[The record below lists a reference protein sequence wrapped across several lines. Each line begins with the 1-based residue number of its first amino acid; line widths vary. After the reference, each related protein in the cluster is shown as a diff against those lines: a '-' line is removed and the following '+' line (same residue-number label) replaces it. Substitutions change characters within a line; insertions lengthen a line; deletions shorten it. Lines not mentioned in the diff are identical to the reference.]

1 MNNNDNYQQTIHTIG
16 VDKTSYI
23 NMSDADWSRL
33 LDKISERNTV
43 LVIGDGLTKVNNISL
58 VEYISSK
65 LLEQVKSYYI
75 EGWRSLGVPED
86 NYEENLRKVITL
98 PTNGSIMDM
107 NWGDYS
113 DAFLKTKSGDL
124 VQYVKNLIDDLPL
137 ETFNYELLYKI
148 LSLQKFNIILST
160 SYSKEYKDIVEKWA
174 LDSKR
179 DFYYADI
186 QNDLLMI
193 SGAKQGLS
201 WNGSK
206 NQVLFLNL
214 MGHISNK
221 TRSLNHILVT
231 EEDMILFVCSWI
243 AALNKSASNLIE
255 QLKEAFLLVLGCHV
269 PSWAFRFI
277 WYIVKNPT
285 LKKLSESGLQSLC
298 LRPTPWD
305 DNVSKFILRYST
317 KIIEAEKTITFVD
330 ELVERWR
337 SGGYNEQNDKNNCI
351 PPENVNVFISYASE
365 DLDIVEKI
373 IIPIMQSLYEKKRIT
388 FWYDKQN
395 LRPSNAWE
403 KEIEYS
409 IKHTCVFL
417 ALQTPNS
424 KEMCTNNKIKY
435 LKHEWRCAI
444 KQNERI
450 NADNDELHNRF
461 SLILPIIY
469 GDADECVFRYFK
481 DYQYLSINDSNFADL
496 LEQTIQE
503 MIEKNSIY
511 IG

>member
-1 MNNNDNYQQTIHTIG
+1 MNNNDNNQQTDFTIG
-16 VDKTSYI
+16 DNNTSFI
-23 NMSDADWSRL
+23 NMTDADWNGL
-33 LDKISERNTV
+33 LDKISERKIV
-43 LVIGDGLTKVNNISL
+43 LVVGDGLTKVNDISL

-65 LLEQVKSYYI
+65 LLEQVKAYYI
-75 EGWRSLGVPED
+75 DGWKNFGVPE
-86 NYEENLRKVITL
+86 NKYEENLKKVVTL
-98 PTNGSIMDM
+98 PTNASIMDM

-113 DAFLKTKSGDL
+113 DAFINTKSGDL
-124 VQYVKNLIDDLPL
+124 VQFVRNLIDDLPSEKL
-137 ETFNYELLYKI
+137 SYDLLYKI
-148 LSLQKFNIILST
+148 LSLHKFNIILST

-174 LDSKR
+174 LETNR

-193 SGAKQGLS
+193 SSEKQGIP
-201 WNGSK
+201 WKGHN
-206 NQVLFLNL
+206 NQVLFINL
-214 MGHISNK
+214 MGHISPK

-243 AALNKSASNLIE
+243 AALNKSASNLTE
-255 QLKEAFLLVLGCHV
+255 QLKDAFLLVIGCHV

-285 LKKLSESGLQSLC
+285 LKKLSESKLQSLC

-317 KIIEAEKTITFVD
+317 KIIEAEKTNTFVD
-330 ELVERWR
+330 ELVNRWEV
-337 SGGYNEQNDKNNCI
+337 GGYNEQNDNNNCI
-351 PPENVNVFISYASE
+351 PPENVNVFISYASD
-365 DLDIVEKI
+365 DLDVVEKF
-373 IIPIMQSLYEKKRIT
+373 IIPIMRSLYENRGIT

-403 KEIEYS
+403 KEIEYA

-417 ALQTPNS
+417 ALQTPTS
-424 KEMCTNNKIKY
+424 KEICTNNKIKY

-444 KQNERI
+444 KQNKRI
-450 NADNDELHNRF
+450 NDDNDELENRF
-461 SLILPIIY
+461 SIILPIIY
-469 GDADECVFRYFK
+469 GTVEESLYRTLK
-481 DYQYLSINDSNFADL
+481 DYQYISLEDPNFAGI

-503 MIEKNSIY
+503 MIETNSIY
-511 IG
+511 IE

>member
-1 MNNNDNYQQTIHTIG
+1 MNNNENNQQAG
-16 VDKTSYI
+16 CAVDVNNNSFI
-23 NMSDADWSRL
+23 NMTDADWSHL
-33 LDKISERNTV
+33 LDKIAERNAV

-65 LLEQVKSYYI
+65 LLEQVKSFYI
-75 EGWRSLGVPED
+75 ERWRSFGVPED
-86 NYEENLRKVITL
+86 KYEENLRKVIKL
-98 PTNGSIMDM
+98 PTNGAIMDM

-124 VQYVKNLIDDLPL
+124 VQYVKKLIDDLPS
-137 ETFNYELLYKI
+137 EEINYELLFKI

-174 LDSKR
+174 FDTNR

-193 SGAKQGLS
+193 SGAKQGFS
-201 WNGSK
+201 WNGTD
-206 NQVLFLNL
+206 NQVLFINL
-214 MGHISNK
+214 MGHISTK

-243 AALNKSASNLIE
+243 AALNKSTSTLIE
-255 QLKEAFLLVLGCHV
+255 KLKDAFLLVLGCHV

-277 WYIVKNPT
+277 WYIVKNPS
-285 LKKLSESGLQSLC
+285 LKKLPESGLQSLC

-330 ELVERWR
+330 ELAERW
-337 SGGYNEQNDKNNCI
+337 SLGGYNEQKDNNNCI

-365 DLDIVEKI
+365 DLEIVEKN
-373 IIPIMQSLYEKKRIT
+373 IIPIMQSLYEKKGIT
-388 FWYDKQN
+388 YWYDKQN

-417 ALQTPNS
+417 ALQTPTS
-424 KEMCTNNKIKY
+424 KEICTNNKIKY
-435 LKHEWRCAI
+435 LKHEWRCALN
-444 KQNERI
+444 QNKRI
-450 NADNDELHNRF
+450 NDDNDELDNRF
-461 SLILPIIY
+461 SMILPIIY
-469 GDADECVFRYFK
+469 GDADECLFRTFK
-481 DYQYLSINDSNFADL
+481 DYQYLSIYDSNFADL
-496 LEQTIQE
+496 LEKTIQE
-503 MIEKNSIY
+503 MIEKNSLY

>member
-1 MNNNDNYQQTIHTIG
+1 MNNNDNYQQTIHTTG
-16 VDKTSYI
+16 VNNTSFI
-23 NMSDADWSRL
+23 NMTDADWSRL
-33 LDKISERNTV
+33 LDKISERRTV
-43 LVIGDGLTKVNNISL
+43 LVIGDGLTKVDNVSL

-75 EGWRSLGVPED
+75 EGWRSFGVPED
-86 NYEENLRKVITL
+86 KYEENLRKVVTL

-124 VQYVKNLIDDLPL
+124 VQFVKNLIDDLPS
-137 ETFNYELLYKI
+137 EDFNYELLYKI

-160 SYSKEYKDIVEKWA
+160 SYSKEYKVIVEKWA
-174 LDSKR
+174 LDSNR
-179 DFYYADI
+179 EFYYADI

-201 WNGSK
+201 WNGSD
-206 NQVLFLNL
+206 NQVLFINL
-214 MGHISNK
+214 MGHISTK

-231 EEDMILFVCSWI
+231 EEDMILFVCSWV
-243 AALNKSASNLIE
+243 AALNKSASNLTE
-255 QLKEAFLLVLGCHV
+255 QLKDAFLLVLGCHV

-285 LKKLSESGLQSLC
+285 LKKLSESSLQSLC

-330 ELVERWR
+330 ELVERWGL
-337 SGGYNEQNDKNNCI
+337 GGYNEQNDTNNCI
-351 PPENVNVFISYASE
+351 PPENINVFISYASE
-365 DLDIVEKI
+365 DLEIVEKS
-373 IIPIMQSLYEKKRIT
+373 IIPIMQSLYEKRGIT

-417 ALQTPNS
+417 AVQTPNS
-424 KEMCTNNKIKY
+424 KEICTNNKIKY
-435 LKHEWRCAI
+435 LKHEWRCALD
-444 KQNERI
+444 QNKRI
-450 NADNDELHNRF
+450 NKDNDELDNRF
-461 SLILPIIY
+461 SMILPIIC
-469 GDADECVFRYFK
+469 GDADECLFRTFE
-481 DYQYLSINDSNFADL
+481 DYQYLSIYDSNFAEL
-496 LEQTIQE
+496 LKQTIQE
-503 MIEKNSIY
+503 MIEKNSLY